1 MPTILQ
7 SAWVDNLHWIGASN
21 ASTVPHAEEMV
32 MSDGEGQF
40 TNDIMQVLSLTDQ
53 PAYEYIMKWWG
64 PMDKWNICPTIDGKP
79 SMKAD
84 TCPLPRPLGFS
95 ISIWLLP
102 QCYLRSGL
110 RVSCSNMS
118 YCCDCPPVI
127 CYSLLLKM
135 TQSK

>member
-1 MPTILQ
+1 
-7 SAWVDNLHWIGASN
+7 
-21 ASTVPHAEEMV
+21 

-102 QCYLRSGL
+102 QCYPTVGTKGKLFKH
-110 RVSCSNMS
+110 V
-118 YCCDCPPVI
+118 
-127 CYSLLLKM
+127 LLLWLPSGNLL
-135 TQSK
+135 QFAIENDPVRIVDLPIFPH

>member
-64 PMDKWNICPTIDGKP
+64 PMDKWKICPTIDGKP

-84 TCPLPRPLGFS
+84 TCPLPSPLGFS

-102 QCYLRSGL
+102 QCYPTVGTKGKLFKH
-110 RVSCSNMS
+110 V
-118 YCCDCPPVI
+118 
-127 CYSLLLKM
+127 LLL
-135 TQSK
+135 